1 MWKWGD
7 GVVRLKR
14 WLKKWLGIAAL
25 EEQIAEMQLTMKE
38 RAVPEREN
46 GMLLTV
52 PADVIGEWL
61 NGRGQE

>member
-1 MWKWGD
+1 MKW
-7 GVVRLKR
+7 KR
-14 WLKKWLGIAAL
+14 WLKKWLGIAEL
-25 EEQIAEMQLTMKE
+25 ENRVAEMRLVMEE

-61 NGRGQE
+61 NGRGQA

>member
-1 MWKWGD
+1 MK
-7 GVVRLKR
+7 VKR
-14 WLKKWLGIAAL
+14 WLKKWLGITEL
-25 EEQIAEMQLTMKE
+25 ENRVAEMRLAMEE